1 MVLVSVDDVDLLL
14 FPKRIFLSLLFLCFF
29 CSDHLDVT
37 PVMPLSSSKGNP
49 FTGGI
54 KYTVGVVAINVN
66 RKKFVQNLSSGFYCI
81 VGVF

>member
-1 MVLVSVDDVDLLL
+1 MSHL
-14 FPKRIFLSLLFLCFF
+14 FVHPI
-29 CSDHLDVT
+29 DHLDVT
-37 PVMPLSSSKGNP
+37 PVTPLSSSKGNP